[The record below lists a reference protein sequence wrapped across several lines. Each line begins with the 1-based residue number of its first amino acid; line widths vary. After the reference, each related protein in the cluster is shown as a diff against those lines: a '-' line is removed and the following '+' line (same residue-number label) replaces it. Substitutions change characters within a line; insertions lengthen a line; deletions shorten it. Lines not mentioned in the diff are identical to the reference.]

1 MAVTNIPI
9 EKDMK
14 DSYLDYAMSVIISRA
29 LPDVRDGLKPVQRRI
44 LYSMYEI
51 GNTHSKPY
59 KKSARVVGEVLG
71 KYHPHGD
78 SAIYDA
84 LVRMAQDFSL
94 RAVLVDGQGNFG
106 SVDGDS
112 AAAMRYTEVR
122 MKQLAEEMLRDIEK
136 ETVEWDDNFDGTLK
150 EPQVLPSRVPNLL
163 LNGSSGIAVGM
174 ATNVPPHNLVEIC
187 DAIVSVIEGA
197 NEEEVLRIVTGPDF
211 PTGGDIVGRAA
222 ILNAYK
228 TGRGIITVR
237 GKAEIAKDGKEI
249 IVTEIP
255 YQVNKTSLI
264 EQIVSAVKDKR
275 IDCVSGIN
283 DRSDRKGMALTITLK
298 KGEDPEIALR
308 KLYAYSDLQ
317 KSFGIMNLALV
328 GGKPKLLP
336 LFSMVTEFIEFRKE
350 IIRRRSEFEL
360 EKARERLHILEGLLI
375 ALKNIDE
382 VVKLI
387 RAAKSGP
394 DAKGGLMEMYKL
406 SDRQAAAILDMK
418 LQKLTGLER
427 EGIGNE
433 AREKMEEAK
442 ILEELLADE
451 RKILEVIKRETIEIK
466 NKYGEPRRTGI
477 IEAPME
483 EGIEDLIPDEPV
495 VVTISKKGY
504 VKRVPLEEYRTQKR
518 GGKGRIGAA
527 TVEEDFIED
536 VIVTTNHKYILFFTD
551 KGKVHWLKAY
561 AIAEAG
567 RYAKGKPIVNLL
579 QAPDQR
585 ITAYI
590 SVEEFRENEY
600 FFMATKKGRV
610 KRVESASFSRP
621 RAGGIIAIGLKEGD
635 ELINVRKTDGGQTV
649 LLGTR
654 KGQSIR
660 FKGTDVRC
668 MGRTAEGVRGI
679 RLRKGDEV
687 VGMAICSKPHVLT
700 ITENGYGKKTKIEEY
715 RVQSRG
721 GSGIIN
727 IKAGGRNGDVVGVRA
742 VDDDEAIIATN
753 RGMVIRVDVSGI
765 STVGRN
771 TMGVRVIRMK
781 EGEKVASFTT
791 IEASEGEGATDAEG
805 VRLEHQKVRLTEGA
819 AEAAT
824 GEAPPAEGEEATGE
838 EVPAEEPEAE
848 KPEEKAPEEAKEPA
862 EEGEEASETGE
873 EPAGEEKQETQ
884 G

>member
-59 KKSARVVGEVLG
+59 KKSARIVGEVLG

-197 NEEEVLRIVTGPDF
+197 DEEEVLRIVTGPDF

-222 ILNAYK
+222 ILGAYK

-237 GKAEIAKDGKEI
+237 GKAEVAADGKEI
-249 IVTEIP
+249 VITEIP

-264 EQIVSAVKDKR
+264 EQIVAAVKDKR
-275 IDCVSGIN
+275 IDGIGGIN

-298 KGEDPEIALR
+298 KGEDPEIVLR

-336 LFSMVTEFIEFRKE
+336 LFSMITEFIEFRKE

-360 EKARERLHILEGLLI
+360 EKAKDRLHILEGLLI
-375 ALKNIDE
+375 ALKNIDD

-394 DAKGGLMEMYKL
+394 DAKAGLMEMYKL
-406 SDRQAAAILDMK
+406 SDTQAAAILDMK

-433 AREKMEEAK
+433 AREKMDEIRVLEA
-442 ILEELLADE
+442 LLADE
-451 RKILEVIKRETIEIK
+451 RKILEVIKLETVEIRD
-466 NKYGEPRRTGI
+466 KYGEPRRTGI
-477 IEAPME
+477 IEAAME

-551 KGKVHWLKAY
+551 TGKVHWLKAY
-561 AIAEAG
+561 LVPEAG

-590 SVEEFRENEY
+590 SVEEFKENEY
-600 FFMATKKGRV
+600 FFMATKKGTV

-635 ELINVRKTDGGQTV
+635 ELINVRKTDGEQAV
-649 LLGTR
+649 VLGTK

-660 FKGTDVRC
+660 FKETDVRC

-687 VGMAICSKPHVLT
+687 VGMAICNKPHVLT

-715 RVQSRG
+715 RLQSRG

-742 VDDDEAIIATN
+742 VDDDEAVIATN
-753 RGMVIRVDVSGI
+753 RGMVIRVSVSGI

-791 IEASEGEGATDAEG
+791 IDASEGEGA
-805 VRLEHQKVRLTEGA
+805 A
-819 AEAAT
+819 A
-824 GEAPPAEGEEATGE
+824 AEGEEGEAEAGEAKVTGGE
-838 EVPAEEPEAE
+838 HGGKAPAEPEEEADEAESSEESGEAPEA
-848 KPEEKAPEEAKEPA
+848 
-862 EEGEEASETGE
+862 GE
-873 EPAGEEKQETQ
+873 EPAGEEKPEGGGGEAQ